1 MCRRL
6 FILFVCF
13 SLAFLPARSA
23 YAVLGV
29 GDIVF
34 DPTNLAQ
41 NVLTAARTL
50 EMINNQ
56 IKQLTNEAQ
65 MLVNQAQNLA
75 NLPFSVRAQIQAR
88 LNQIQALIQSAKGV
102 AYTITAT
109 QNYYATN
116 YPDDYSAFTNLEM
129 IVHARARWQAAKD
142 AFEDALVMH
151 AQIAEIVTQDA
162 ATLDEL
168 VTQSQSAIGNL
179 QAQQA
184 GNQLLALNTKQSLQ
198 TQQLMATQ
206 YRAEA
211 LERSRTVAIEEAA
224 RVRRQRF
231 IGDGIAY
238 TP

>member
-1 MCRRL
+1 MYRKL
-6 FILFVCF
+6 LILFVCF
-13 SLAFLPARSA
+13 SLAFVPTRSA

-65 MLVNQAQNLA
+65 MLVNQAKNLA

-102 AYTITAT
+102 AYNIAAT
-109 QNYYATN
+109 QDYYATN
-116 YPDDYSAFTNLEM
+116 YPDDYSAFTNQQM
-129 IVHARARWQAAKD
+129 IVHARARWQAAKH
-142 AFEDALVMH
+142 AFNDALVMH
-151 AQIAEIVTQDA
+151 AQISETVAQDA
-162 ATLDEL
+162 VILDEL
-168 VTQSQSAIGNL
+168 ITQSQGAVGNL

-184 GNQLLALNTKQSLQ
+184 GNQLLALTTKQSLQ

-206 YRAEA
+206 YRAQA
-211 LERSRTVAIEEAA
+211 LERSRTIAIEEAA
-224 RVRRQRF
+224 RVRLRRF
-231 IGDGIAY
+231 IGDGNAY